1 MFLSWIRRVVLY
13 DVQLKSTLPV
23 ESSNEPLSNRA
34 KSQLFHTKAPYGESW
49 SEKVLCGWFCQQA
62 QSMISNQRDRIHG
75 HSERPHVCH
84 EPYQYN
90 QGWETLF
97 NMVMPQFG
105 LKYRFKYVLSTS
117 NTLEKITATIA
128 TYQPLDTVWWETNC
142 YFVNGA
148 HFPGINADPKY
159 NFVGIK
165 QSMNKTGSLFAG
177 PSTLF

>member
-1 MFLSWIRRVVLY
+1 
-13 DVQLKSTLPV
+13 
-23 ESSNEPLSNRA
+23 
-34 KSQLFHTKAPYGESW
+34 
-49 SEKVLCGWFCQQA
+49 
-62 QSMISNQRDRIHG
+62 
-75 HSERPHVCH
+75 
-84 EPYQYN
+84 
-90 QGWETLF
+90 
-97 NMVMPQFG
+97 MPQFG

-128 TYQPLDTVWWETNC
+128 TYQPLDTVWWETNY